1 LLANWP
7 LMPIHAVVLP
17 DGRVLTYGSSA
28 TGQQTGFFNYDVWT
42 PSEGLANG
50 HLTLPNGT
58 GTDTF
63 CNAQLLLPQ
72 GTGEVLL
79 AGGDNW
85 TGTNTTNTGNS
96 STLLFSTSNNTLQR
110 SYDMFRPRWYATLT
124 TMPNGE
130 IFVQGG
136 RNGEDRAEVRKT
148 DGTYR
153 LLDNID
159 TTLLHW
165 YYPRNFLAPDGRI
178 FGYDSYGQM
187 YYVDTNGNGALTNVG
202 RLAIENRGQDASAA
216 MFRPGKILQFGGA
229 SNTAVV
235 IDINSGTPVVTPTGA
250 LSSQRRITT
259 GTILPDG
266 TVLATGGSEVYNQLI
281 GVNQN
286 AEIWNPDSGQWTVG
300 ATGALPR
307 LYHSNAVLLPDGS
320 VLVGG
325 GGAPGPMT
333 NVNAEI
339 YYPPYLFTP
348 AGGMAPRPRIVTA
361 PNVLSVG
368 QSFTVDFANTAG
380 IRAVALVKTGSVTH
394 SFDMDQRYV
403 PLSFSVSGSR
413 VTTRVPAAANDVPP
427 GYYLLFLINNAGT
440 PSVGKVVRIG
450 ISQ

>member
-1 LLANWP
+1 
-7 LMPIHAVVLP
+7 M
-17 DGRVLTYGSSA
+17 
-28 TGQQTGFFNYDVWT
+28 
-42 PSEGLANG
+42 
-50 HLTLPNGT
+50 
-58 GTDTF
+58 
-63 CNAQLLLPQ
+63 
-72 GTGEVLL
+72 

-96 STLLFSTSNNTLQR
+96 QTLLFRSSDNSLSR

-136 RNGEDRAEVRKT
+136 RNGEDRAEVRQA

-159 TTLLHW
+159 TTLLDW
-165 YYPRNFLAPDGRI
+165 YYPRNFLAPDGRV

-187 YYVDTNGNGALTNVG
+187 YYVDIAGNGALTNAG
-202 RLAIENRGQDASAA
+202 RLAVENRGRDASAA

-235 IDINSGTPVVTPTGA
+235 IDINGADPVVSPTGSM
-250 LSSQRRITT
+250 SSQRRITT
-259 GTILPDG
+259 GTILADG

-281 GVNQN
+281 GVNRT
-286 AEIWNPDSGQWTVG
+286 AEIWNPDTGVWSVG
-300 ATGALPR
+300 AEGALPR
-307 LYHSNAVLLPDGS
+307 LYHSNAILLSDGS

-339 YYPPYLFTP
+339 YYPPYLFTA

-361 PNVLSVG
+361 PNVLNVG
-368 QSFTVDFANTAG
+368 QSFTIDFANTTAVT
-380 IRAVALVKTGSVTH
+380 RVALIKTGSVTH

-403 PLSFSVSGSR
+403 PLSFTVSGNRIS
-413 VTTRVPAAANDVPP
+413 TRVPSSVTTVPP
-427 GYYLLFLINNAGT
+427 GYYHLVISNAAGT
-440 PSVGKVVRIG
+440 PSVSKIVRVPIA
-450 ISQ
+450 Q